1 VGVRVLAVAASALAL
16 VSPASFLRAHEVS
29 GGGFAETNG
38 VPSPELTAWSVL
50 GLAAAG
56 TPPSDALAYLRAHED
71 DLETP
76 TAVALVALAE
86 IALGDTAESLLAR
99 LPARPAQT
107 NQLVW
112 TILALRAA
120 HRDVPPALVRD
131 LLSAQ
136 ASSGGWSWTRR
147 GRPDSDDTAAA
158 IQALRADAA
167 AGRPIDRAVAFVLRH
182 QNRDGGFEIT
192 DGAGSNAQSTAW
204 AMQGLVAAGRKPG
217 RAAYRYLARLRRPD
231 GSYRYS
237 ARYAITPVWVTAQV
251 LPAIA
256 GKPFP
261 LR

>member
-1 VGVRVLAVAASALAL
+1 MRVLAVAASALAL

-147 GRPDSDDTAAA
+147 APRSSFPSSVSPGTHRSTRCRWAT
-158 IQALRADAA
+158 R
-167 AGRPIDRAVAFVLRH
+167 
-182 QNRDGGFEIT
+182 
-192 DGAGSNAQSTAW
+192 GSS
-204 AMQGLVAAGRKPG
+204 GSRRIPSEPG
-217 RAAYRYLARLRRPD
+217 EA
-231 GSYRYS
+231 SY
-237 ARYAITPVWVTAQV
+237 T
-251 LPAIA
+251 
-256 GKPFP
+256 
-261 LR
+261 